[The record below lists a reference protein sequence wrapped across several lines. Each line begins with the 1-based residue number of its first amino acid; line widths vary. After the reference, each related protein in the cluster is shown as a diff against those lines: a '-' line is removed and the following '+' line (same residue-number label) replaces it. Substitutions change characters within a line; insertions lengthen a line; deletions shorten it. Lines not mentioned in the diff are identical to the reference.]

1 MKPAFVALGT
11 GQCPQLRPSLC
22 FHTATIELATDRW
35 GNACPA
41 SSKVIAMKQLKLTDG
56 RAFEYEDNGVKSDKA
71 IIFLHGTPGSIK
83 TWAKWLPEVSGCLAI
98 AASRAGYGKSD
109 RHLGRTVAD
118 DLADQQALLDY
129 FHIKE
134 FVAIGWSGGG
144 PHSINMTRD
153 PRCKG
158 AITLAGAAEW
168 GHADLDFLADM
179 GPENEDE
186 FGVALIGEAALQAWM
201 LKNAAAY
208 KTITGPDI
216 IATLGG
222 LIGDAD
228 KAALT
233 PEVSVDA
240 AEGMRY
246 AVVDS
251 FNGWVDDD
259 LAFVQK
265 FGFDLGAITK
275 PVLVWQGDDDFMVPK
290 AHSEW
295 LVKHIPTAT
304 LNFIPGHGHISLTT
318 AYRPEIIKQAM
329 ELLMSM
335 KR

>member
-1 MKPAFVALGT
+1 
-11 GQCPQLRPSLC
+11 
-22 FHTATIELATDRW
+22 
-35 GNACPA
+35 
-41 SSKVIAMKQLKLTDG
+41 MKQLKLTDG
-56 RAFEYEDNGVKSDKA
+56 RTLEYEDNGVKSQKA
-71 IIFLHGTPGSIK
+71 ILFLHGTPGSIK
-83 TWAKWLPEVSGCLAI
+83 TWSKWLAQVTGCLAI

-109 RHLGRTVAD
+109 RHFGRTVAD
-118 DLADQQALLDY
+118 DLADQQSLLDH

-158 AITLAGAAEW
+158 AITLAGVAEW
-168 GHADLDFLADM
+168 GHADLDFLAGM
-179 GPENEDE
+179 GPENEEE
-186 FGVALIGEAALQAWM
+186 FGVALNGEAALQGWM
-201 LKNAAAY
+201 VKNASSY
-208 KTITGPDI
+208 KTITGPDL
-216 IATLGG
+216 IAALGG

-233 PEVSVDA
+233 PDVAVEA
-240 AEGMRY
+240 AEGMRH

-251 FNGWVDDD
+251 FDGWVDDD

-265 FGFDLGAITK
+265 FGIDLGAITK

-329 ELLMSM
+329 ELLLA
-335 KR
+335 